1 MGAACLPARE
11 AFIQEVSQPDEDIN
25 LLAAGLLLA
34 AEEYPGLDL
43 IACQGRVAL
52 LAQRARAALTARH
65 SVYDAVHAIN
75 QIMFDEEG
83 FRGNAQTY
91 YDPRNSYLNEVLD
104 RRLGIPI
111 TLAVIYQDVA
121 RRLGHRLR
129 GIGMASHF
137 LLAAGQGASEIYV
150 DPFNNG
156 GLLSRREGLA
166 LALRGQDSPRG
177 TMAGLTRRLLP
188 VFDKR
193 ATLRRM
199 LNNLK
204 QIYLKEKDYAR
215 ALAAA
220 ERMNML
226 EPNDWRNLSDLARV
240 QAELGRFSDA
250 AESLSAFIERA
261 PAGTDIRMAE
271 NALKQLKSMVSGAG
285 KPGAAP
291 A

>member
-1 MGAACLPARE
+1 MGALCLPARE
-11 AFIQEVSQPDEDIN
+11 AFIREVSQPDEDIN
-25 LLAAGLLLA
+25 ILAAGLHFA
-34 AEEYPGLDL
+34 AEEYPGLD
-43 IACQGRVAL
+43 IVACQGRVAL
-52 LAQRARAALTARH
+52 LSQRARAALPARH
-65 SVYDAVHAIN
+65 TVYDTVHAIN
-75 QIMFDEEG
+75 QVMFDEDG
-83 FRGNAQTY
+83 YRGNAQSY
-91 YDPRNSYLNEVLD
+91 HDPRNSYLNEVLD

-121 RRLGHRLR
+121 RRMGHRLR

-137 LLAAGQGASEIYV
+137 LLAAGLGASEIYI
-150 DPFNNG
+150 DPFNCG
-156 GLLSRREGLA
+156 GLLSRREGLVMA
-166 LALRGQDSPRG
+166 LHGQDPPKA
-177 TMAGLTRRLLP
+177 TMAALTRRLLP

-204 QIYLKEKDYAR
+204 QVYLKQKDYAR
-215 ALAAA
+215 ALSAA

-250 AESLSAFIERA
+250 VESLSAFIQRA
-261 PAGTDIRMAE
+261 PAGTDIRIAE
-271 NALKQLKSMVSGAG
+271 MALKQLKSMASGAG